1 MVLVQRFAADQS
13 GATAIEYGLMAA
25 LIAVACIA
33 AFMAFGASL
42 TSLFDYVRGR
52 STNVMDAAGI

>member
-1 MVLVQRFAADQS
+1 
-13 GATAIEYGLMAA
+13 MAA

-33 AFMAFGASL
+33 AFMAFGTSL
-42 TSLFDYVRGR
+42 TGLFDYVRGR